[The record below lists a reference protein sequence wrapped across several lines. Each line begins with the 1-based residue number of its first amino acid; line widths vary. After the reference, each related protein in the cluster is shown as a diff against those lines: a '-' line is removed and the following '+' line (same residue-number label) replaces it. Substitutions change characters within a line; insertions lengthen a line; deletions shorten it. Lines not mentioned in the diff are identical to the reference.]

1 MHTPNGDPT
10 NLTGSRR
17 GGITAQSEPT
27 AWGAVGPP
35 GEAEV
40 SRGTRSV
47 WLKPAPSPAG
57 VTRSR
62 RFNEKTLKE
71 NA

>member
-1 MHTPNGDPT
+1 MKHESILDDVFMHTPNGDPT

-40 SRGTRSV
+40 SR
-47 WLKPAPSPAG
+47 L
-57 VTRSR
+57 
-62 RFNEKTLKE
+62 FC
-71 NA
+71 